1 MKTIIYIISILLVS
15 LTNMYGQSE
24 PPTPPATPTT
34 SKHSKK
40 NKSSTSINIDGNT
53 YSYFSTTDSDEDF
66 KIKAKFDEGKN
77 PKIKSYLIEELG
89 RENLVNSGSKY
100 VWKHTYDGDTA
111 YEIRL
116 DKGSLRMYVD
126 KELASSGIER
136 KMKTIG
142 KNIKNYTS
150 GSDEKRDKERLKRE
164 ADRKLREADRLK
176 READRLKRE
185 AERLERDA
193 KRKSGNR

>member
-1 MKTIIYIISILLVS
+1 MKTIIYIISILLMS

-24 PPTPPATPTT
+24 PPTSPSTPTT

-40 NKSSTSINIDGNT
+40 NKSSTSIHIDDTN

-66 KIKAKFDEGKN
+66 KIKAKFDEGKSS
-77 PKIKSYLIEELG
+77 KIKSYLMEELG
-89 RENLVNSGSKY
+89 RENLVISGNKY
-100 VWKHTYDGDTA
+100 VWEYTYDGDIA
-111 YEIRL
+111 YEVRL
-116 DKGSLRMYVD
+116 DKGSLRIDVD
-126 KELASSGIER
+126 KELASSGIEN

-150 GSDEKRDKERLKRE
+150 GSNEKRDKERLKRE

-176 READRLKRE
+176 REAERLKRE
-185 AERLERDA
+185 AERLEREA
-193 KRKSGNR
+193 KRKAGNR